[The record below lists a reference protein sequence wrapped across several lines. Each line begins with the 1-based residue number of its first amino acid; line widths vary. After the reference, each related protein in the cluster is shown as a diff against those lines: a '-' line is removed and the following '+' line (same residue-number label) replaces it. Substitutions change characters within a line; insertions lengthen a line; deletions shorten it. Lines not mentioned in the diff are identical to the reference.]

1 MFQYVLCAGGPD
13 KAGTPLLMA
22 MHQQQAALRT
32 ASLPRSPSLPRST
45 SLSQQQLVMSSRPF
59 QQLSSQMCMNTAQQ
73 SVAPQSSQAG
83 SQPSR
88 LQPPATSPLDAA
100 FCLLSDE
107 EKSKRLR
114 QFLLGVKPNLQ
125 PLSLDQ
131 LLQAAGHVQLTAQ
144 VTSCLSY
151 GLLC

>member
-1 MFQYVLCAGGPD
+1 
-13 KAGTPLLMA
+13 
-22 MHQQQAALRT
+22 
-32 ASLPRSPSLPRST
+32 
-45 SLSQQQLVMSSRPF
+45 MSSRPL
-59 QQLSSQMCMNTAQQ
+59 QQLSSQMCMDTAQQ
-73 SVAPQSSQAG
+73 SVAFQSSQAQQAG

-88 LQPPATSPLDAA
+88 LQPPATSPLDPG

-144 VTSCLSY
+144 VTSCLSC